1 MKYCPKCGHSME
13 DAASFCSNCGMPQ
26 FSQPASSPVNQV
38 KKKSMVHK
46 LSDYMGNDDVVIMNW
61 KILFKDILKKHS
73 SKEAEDVF
81 MVGTSL
87 TTPSP
92 SQVTSDWHTPWLY
105 SRVFAIFAVVTAMLL
120 ACVMAFDSVI
130 SIPGL
135 IFSGAFAFPLAVMI
149 LFMEL
154 NAWRD
159 ISFYKVTLFF
169 LVGGGASL
177 LFTLMLFSITGTT
190 GNLDYIGA
198 AIVGLVE
205 ELGKV
210 VIVYGLMRFV
220 FRNSK
225 PTILGGMLIGSC
237 VGAGFAAFESAGY
250 AFAILLEEGIGGMFV
265 NILLRGLL
273 APGGHVAWAAI
284 TGGAIAFASKGKR
297 PDVKIFMRK
306 EFLRIFILS
315 VILHAL
321 WDCPLLSGF
330 PIIKYIGLVIL
341 VWIVVMIL
349 IDMGLDQLPGGSQ
362 PLYKTED

>member
-1 MKYCPKCGHSME
+1 ME
-13 DAASFCSNCGMPQ
+13 DTASFCPNCGKPQ
-26 FSQPASSPVNQV
+26 FSQPTSSTVNQV
-38 KKKSMVHK
+38 KKKSVVHK
-46 LSDYMGNDDVVIMNW
+46 LSDYMGNDDVVVMNW

-73 SKEAEDVF
+73 SKEAEEVF

-87 TTPSP
+87 TTPPP
-92 SQVTSDWHTPWLY
+92 SQVTSDWHNPWLY
-105 SRVFAIFAVVTAMLL
+105 SRVFAIFTVVTAMLL
-120 ACVMAFDSVI
+120 ACILAFDSII

-154 NAWRD
+154 NAWRN

-169 LVGGGASL
+169 LIGGGASL
-177 LFTLMLFSITGTT
+177 LFTLMLFNITGAP
-190 GNLDYIGA
+190 GNLNYIGA

-205 ELGKV
+205 ELGKA
-210 VIVYGLMRFV
+210 VIVYGLLRFV
-220 FRNSK
+220 FRNNK

-250 AFAILLEEGIGGMFV
+250 AFTALLDNGVDGMFV

-284 TGGAIAFASKGKR
+284 TGGAIAFASKGER
-297 PDVKIFMRK
+297 PELSIFTHK

-315 VILHAL
+315 VILHTL
-321 WDCPLLSGF
+321 WDCPLLSGL
-330 PIIKYIGLVIL
+330 PIIKYAGLVIL

-362 PLYKTED
+362 PLYKKEG